1 MPANSAQ
8 YQKQYRKKYNQRV
21 SNVTV
26 SLPKSLHAEFQV
38 FAKTQGISLSALLR
52 EATDLQIRQS
62 RLKSKAITVELQEL
76 RFLIS
81 NISNNVNQLAH
92 HSNRV
97 RQVVNE
103 NEVFNRLRE
112 LDELITQF
120 VDIRLNEPL

>member
-1 MPANSAQ
+1 MPANSAD

-21 SNVTV
+21 KNVTV
-26 SLPKSLHAEFQV
+26 SLPKSLHAEFQA

-62 RLKSKAITVELQEL
+62 RLKPKEIMAELQEL

-81 NISNNVNQLAH
+81 NISNNVNQMAH

-97 RQVVNE
+97 KQVADE

-112 LDELITQF
+112 LDDLITNF
-120 VDIRLNEPL
+120 VDTRLNEPL